1 MKILAVD
8 TSTKTCSVALID
20 NLSLLAELVLI
31 STRTHSKHLMK
42 IINEV
47 VDLSHCRISDID
59 AFAVTKGP
67 GTFTG
72 LRIGISTIK
81 GLACALDKPVLGIST
96 LEVLAMQL
104 TSQTLICSML
114 DARRG
119 EVYSALYRY
128 VTSDGEKK
136 RLSREKFCETVLP
149 IDQAIAGISEE
160 CTFIG
165 DGAVVYKKE
174 IVDTLGDLAIFAPR
188 CLNVIFA
195 STVAYAGAEKS
206 QGNDLDSIEML
217 MPHYVRKPDAKLP
230 KKNNT

>member
-20 NLSLLAELVLI
+20 NLSLLAEQVLI
-31 STRTHSKHLMK
+31 STRTHSKHLMRM
-42 IINEV
+42 INEV
-47 VDLSHCRISDID
+47 VDLSGCRMSDID

-72 LRIGISTIK
+72 LRIGISTVK
-81 GLACALDKPVLGIST
+81 GLACALSKPVLGVST
-96 LEVLAMQL
+96 LKALAMQL

-114 DARRG
+114 NAHRG
-119 EVYSALYRY
+119 EIYSARYRY
-128 VTSDGEKK
+128 AASDEKK
-136 RLSREKFCETVLP
+136 RLLKEEFCETVLP
-149 IDQAIAGISEE
+149 IDQAVAGISEK

-165 DGAVVYKKE
+165 DGAVAYKKE
-174 IVDTLGDLAIFAPR
+174 IVDILGDLALFAPR

-206 QGNDLDSIEML
+206 QSNQFASIEML
-217 MPHYVRKPDAKLP
+217 MPHYIRKPDAKLP
-230 KKNNT
+230 KKNT